1 MKFFLIIVLLATG
14 IFATSLAYAQSQP
27 QPKQV
32 PKLPS
37 WLEYKTPYAGE
48 ENNIANPHRTR
59 DEITS
64 WAQQVAAD
72 SLSFS
77 KVNYKI
83 KLKSFKKY
91 FVKKGWQL
99 YAAYLKETKL
109 INMVVDDGYTVG
121 TIVNELP
128 EITNKGT
135 FGSVYH
141 WVVKMPITISF
152 FNSNTQK
159 NSEPYASGK
168 YFLSLD
174 IGRVANGNIAVMGW
188 NVEDMPVKR

>member
-1 MKFFLIIVLLATG
+1 MKFFLIVVLLATG
-14 IFATSLAYAQSQP
+14 IFATSLAYAQFQP

-32 PKLPS
+32 PKSPS
-37 WLEYKTPYAGE
+37 WLDYKTPYAGE

-59 DEITS
+59 EEITS

-77 KVNYKI
+77 KVNYKN

-159 NSEPYASGK
+159 NPEPYASGK